1 MTAAERLMNTVQV
14 AESASTLRAA
24 VVDFVSKASV
34 EIAAHDEQHLPA
46 LAAHLRGGTPVYVSF
61 TPNAAVE
68 DVVKV
73 AVKVQRLGFKAVPH
87 IVARRM
93 ASLRQLKDALT
104 ELREN
109 DVDRILLIAGDTAKP
124 AGRFESTL
132 DLIDSG
138 AIVDCDIA
146 SVGVAGHPE
155 GHRQVGPAVLW
166 DALERKQQFARDTGI
181 RVHIVTQF
189 GFDPEA
195 IGRWSGMLGDRGI
208 TLPVHV
214 GIAGPTALPRLI
226 KYAMRCGIGA
236 SLNAL
241 MKNLSPLANL
251 AAASVSKLATTP
263 DQMVLGVLRERERY
277 AGSRIERPHFFTL
290 GGAVEAARWVAAVA
304 DSLFELDEDGS
315 GFTLAPGVK

>member
-14 AESASTLRAA
+14 TESASTLRAA

-34 EIAAHDEQHLPA
+34 EIAVHDEQHLPA

-61 TPNAAVE
+61 TPNAAVA

-155 GHRQVGPAVLW
+155 GHRQVGPAALW
-166 DALERKQQFARDTGI
+166 DALERKQQFARDTGT

-195 IGRWSGMLGDRGI
+195 IGRWSGLLGDRGI

-214 GIAGPTALPRLI
+214 GIAGPTPLPRLI

-263 DQMVLGVLRERERY
+263 DRMVLGVLRERERY

-304 DSLFELDEDGS
+304 DGLFELDEDGS
-315 GFTLAPGVK
+315 GITLAPGVK